1 MTNYKHLPG
10 ASVLL
15 AGAVFVPLL
24 ILVCGTSAPNL
35 PETANAADETP
46 NKSMPSATYNDK
58 GELLRPANYEPDTTK
73 SIVEFTP
80 DGKAKQPVGYP
91 KWKFLGAVVTPN
103 DLNGGEASFPE
114 FHNVYMDS
122 ESFDY
127 AEKHGE
133 YRDGT
138 VIVKELVSVGSKEQS
153 SGNGYFQGE
162 FTGLEMSIK
171 DSKRFPDEP
180 GNWAYFSFGHKYPLK
195 AEVVKNAAASCNS
208 CHEQKA
214 TNYVFSQVYPV
225 LTDALKQAMDR

>member
-1 MTNYKHLPG
+1 MTNYKQHLAR

-15 AGAVFVPLL
+15 VGAIFVPLL
-24 ILVCGTSAPNL
+24 TLVCGTSARNL
-35 PETANAADETP
+35 LEAADEP
-46 NKSMPSATYNDK
+46 HVSKQV
-58 GELLRPANYEPDTTK
+58 
-73 SIVEFTP
+73 VEFTQ
-80 DGKAKQPVGYP
+80 DGKAKRPVGFR
-91 KWKFLGAVVTPN
+91 KWVSIGAVVTPN
-103 DLNGGEASFPE
+103 DLNDGEASFPE
-114 FHNVYMDS
+114 FHSVYMDP

-138 VIVKELVSVGSKEQS
+138 VIVKELLSVGSKKQS

-171 DSKRFPDEP
+171 DAKRFPDEP

-208 CHEQKA
+208 CHEQNA
-214 TNYVFSQVYPV
+214 VNFVFSNVYPV
-225 LTDALKQAMDR
+225 LNDALKQAKGR